1 MDATKRILSSDAYV
15 QSLVVPFLADA
26 EYRHQGVIGKLLRS
40 TASEPGLAIIPRLL
54 ERALSH
60 KAFGIRPNSL
70 APQVRHALEGVGM
83 LSTPRKTRY
92 DQIGNILNTRYQ
104 INYWSKW
111 RHLFGSEYAHAL
123 SVLLSGEAKFAS
135 DSSEWLSWQDSFND
149 AMFRATQRH
158 LARLGMAGACALTNT
173 YGELIDYG
181 SLLDPNKIFAKT
193 FPNLATRL
201 RDAHVRRNQ
210 LPSSHPYEKKTAKRT
225 RFLTSRER
233 NEIAKKLADAYQE
246 IVNLLDGHL

>member
-1 MDATKRILSSDAYV
+1 MDDHKTDSNSDAYV
-15 QSLVVPFLADA
+15 QSLVVPFLADE

-60 KAFGIRPNSL
+60 KAFREMSQNSL

-123 SVLLSGEAKFAS
+123 SVLLSGEAKISRILRSGYLGKIRSMTPCLERHSAIFA
-135 DSSEWLSWQDSFND
+135 Q
-149 AMFRATQRH
+149 
-158 LARLGMAGACALTNT
+158 LGMAGACALTNT

-193 FPNLATRL
+193 FPRIWL
-201 RDAHVRRNQ
+201 RVSGTLTCGVISFHRVILMRRRQQNARA
-210 LPSSHPYEKKTAKRT
+210 S
-225 RFLTSRER
+225 
-233 NEIAKKLADAYQE
+233 
-246 IVNLLDGHL
+246 